1 MNTKSSINQ
10 LKRKAYLDFHQDGI
24 IDILLGATILGFAF
38 MIMLDNIIFSSL
50 SWLSFT
56 LYTSFKNA
64 ITIPRF
70 GYVQFRE
77 ENKKTGLALGLGIG
91 LLILVLVLG
100 ILFILG
106 PDRLPL
112 APLTFLRKFHVYLM
126 SGIGAI
132 LMVIFGLGTGIKR
145 LLAYGLGF
153 LTAIAVSFLLEIRGE
168 LTLMA
173 AGGVILLIG
182 LVLMFRFIRRYP
194 AQPVE
199 VDNAV

>member
-1 MNTKSSINQ
+1 MKTKTSLTH

-24 IDILLGATILGFAF
+24 IDILLGAAILGFAI
-38 MIMLDNIIFSSL
+38 MIILDNVIFSSM

-70 GYVQFRE
+70 GYVQFLE
-77 ENKKTGLALGLGIG
+77 GNKKTGLALGLGIG

-112 APLTFLRKFHVYLM
+112 APISFLRKFHVYLM

-145 LLAYGLGF
+145 LTAYGFGF
-153 LTAIAVSFLLEIRGE
+153 LAAIAGSFLLEIKGE
-168 LTLMA
+168 FTLLA
-173 AGGVILLIG
+173 AGGLILLIG
-182 LVLMFRFIRRYP
+182 LVLMVKFIRRYP
-194 AQPVE
+194 AQPQE
-199 VDNAV
+199 VDNAA